1 MAASIG
7 DSGPYSGEVAP
18 GGPPDTREL
27 AGLIVTKLAV
37 DKEMSNNCYLLRCR
51 ATDEQVLI
59 DAAAEPDNLRQ
70 LVGLVGADQGDHHPP
85 ALGPPPRARGR
96 RRRDRSRHR
105 GRPARRGRDHR
116 ADRGGRSTT
125 RSSTGDTIEFGDVV
139 LQVIHL
145 VGHTPGSIALLYD
158 DPGGT
163 PHLWTG
169 DSLFPGGVGNT
180 FGDKDAFTSL
190 LDDVSLEDLRPPP
203 RRDLV
208 LPGPRQRLG
217 PRQRAPPPRGVAR
230 TRLVRCRARR
240 RWRFASHLPICHVV
254 RSWLGDDSAAS

>member
-7 DSGPYSGEVAP
+7 DSGPYSGEVSP

-37 DKEMSNNCYLLRCR
+37 DQEMSNNCYLLRCR

-59 DAAAEPDNLRQ
+59 DAAAEADRLRQ
-70 LVGLVGADQGDHHPP
+70 LIGPSGLTRVITTHQHWDHHRALADVVAATGAVTGAGADDADAIAEQTGVDVD
-85 ALGPPPRARGR
+85 
-96 RRRDRSRHR
+96 DRVQ
-105 GRPARRGRDHR
+105 D
-116 ADRGGRSTT
+116 
-125 RSSTGDTIEFGDVV
+125 GDTIEFGDVV

-180 FGDKDAFTSL
+180 FGDQQAFISL
-190 LDDVSLEDLRPPP
+190 VDDVSTKIFDRLPDETWFYPGHGNDSVLGNERPHLEEW
-203 RRDLV
+203 
-208 LPGPRQRLG
+208 
-217 PRQRAPPPRGVAR
+217 
-230 TRLVRCRARR
+230 RARG
-240 RWRFASHLPICHVV
+240 W
-254 RSWLGDDSAAS
+254 